1 MSKQRSQKFESKIVD
16 ITPSF
21 EKFDAESG
29 KKSFHLEAIK
39 KNLLSA
45 EGSKFSKVS
54 NTPPNVCVDTSLS
67 HNSTHFVSETTETD
81 PVMLSTQ
88 DIEVLEILEESEN
101 NANANFT
108 GYENNTDDSRMKGH
122 FCSDTVFNLS
132 NRF

>member
-54 NTPPNVCVDTSLS
+54 NTPPNICVDTSLS
-67 HNSTHFVSETTETD
+67 RNS
-81 PVMLSTQ
+81 
-88 DIEVLEILEESEN
+88 
-101 NANANFT
+101 
-108 GYENNTDDSRMKGH
+108 
-122 FCSDTVFNLS
+122 S
-132 NRF
+132 N